1 MIDIRDIKEVIQLH
15 DEIID
20 NYGGLPGIHDIN
32 LLKSAIEK
40 PFAGL
45 ADGTELYPDL
55 TTKAAVLLEALI
67 NYHPFIDGNK
77 RTGVIVTDL
86 FLSQNGYDWSYT
98 NKEIVEFAL
107 SIAAKRIGVDQ
118 IKLWIKSRI

>member
-1 MIDIRDIKEVIQLH
+1 VIDIRDIEKVIQLH
-15 DEIID
+15 DEIITI
-20 NYGGLPGIHDIN
+20 YGGSPGIHDLN

-40 PFAGL
+40 PFTGL
-45 ADGTELYPDL
+45 ADGAELYPNVVI
-55 TTKAAVLLEALI
+55 KAAILLEALI

-98 NKEIVEFAL
+98 DQEIVEFAL
-107 SIAAKRIGVDQ
+107 SIAAKKIGIEQ
-118 IKLWIKSRI
+118 IKQWIEGRI